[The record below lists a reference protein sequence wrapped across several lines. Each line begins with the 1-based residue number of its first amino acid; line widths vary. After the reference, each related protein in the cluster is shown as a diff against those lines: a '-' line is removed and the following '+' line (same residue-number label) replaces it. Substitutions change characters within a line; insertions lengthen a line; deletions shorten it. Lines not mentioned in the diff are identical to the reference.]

1 MDDKRAMT
9 WQEFV
14 DSDFDGRAYEF
25 PDFEGTCFA
34 TIACKRWNKSRNLLV
49 YLDLDDGRKLLT
61 AAWNRLLRPCGYARW
76 NTSQSHFQNRR
87 IGEIVPPGSG
97 TTLIMGRTVL
107 S

>member
-14 DSDFDGRAYEF
+14 DSDFDGQVYEF

-49 YLDLDDGRKLLT
+49 YLGRWKKAVDGGLE
-61 AAWNRLLRPCGYARW
+61 
-76 NTSQSHFQNRR
+76 HD
-87 IGEIVPPGSG
+87 
-97 TTLIMGRTVL
+97 
-107 S
+107 

>member
-61 AAWNRLLRPCGYARW
+61 AAWN
-76 NTSQSHFQNRR
+76 TSQNHFQNRR

-97 TTLIMGRTVL
+97 TTLKMGTTVL

>member
-1 MDDKRAMT
+1 MSEDKRAMT

-14 DSDFDGRAYEF
+14 ESDFDGRAYEF

-61 AAWNRLLRPCGYARW
+61 AAWNTTDFYGLADMPVGTRVKVTFRIAASGKAFLREAV
-76 NTSQSHFQNRR
+76 Q
-87 IGEIVPPGSG
+87 
-97 TTLIMGRTVL
+97 L
-107 S
+107 